1 MKNFKPEEFM
11 CSCGCGGNKMESEF
25 LEKLDAAREIA
36 GIPFVISSGYR
47 CPKHNKEVGSTATNH
62 PLGVASDIRC
72 TDGASRFKIIA
83 ALIQAGFTRI
93 GVAKTFI
100 HCDTNTLPSSIWFY

>member
-1 MKNFKPEEFM
+1 
-11 CSCGCGGNKMESEF
+11 MESEF

>member
-1 MKNFKPEEFM
+1 MKNFNIHEFD
-11 CSCGCGGNKMESEF
+11 CQCCGGNQMKPDF
-25 LEKLDAAREIA
+25 LEKLDTARDIA
-36 GIPFVISSGYR
+36 GIPFKISSGYR
-47 CPKHNKEVGSTATNH
+47 CPKHNKEIGSTATNH

-72 TDGASRFKIIA
+72 TDGLSRFKIIA

>member
-1 MKNFKPEEFM
+1 MKNFDLHEFD
-11 CSCGCGGNKMESEF
+11 CSCCGGNQMNPDF
-25 LEKLDAAREIA
+25 LEKLDTARDIA
-36 GIPFVISSGYR
+36 GVPFKISSGYR
-47 CPKHNKEVGSTATNH
+47 CPKHNKEIGSVATNH

-72 TDGASRFKIIA
+72 TDGLSRFKIIS

-100 HCDTNTLPSSIWFY
+100 HCDTNNLPSSIWFY

>member
-1 MKNFKPEEFM
+1 
-11 CSCGCGGNKMESEF
+11 MESEF

-72 TDGASRFKIIA
+72 TDGPSRFKIIA